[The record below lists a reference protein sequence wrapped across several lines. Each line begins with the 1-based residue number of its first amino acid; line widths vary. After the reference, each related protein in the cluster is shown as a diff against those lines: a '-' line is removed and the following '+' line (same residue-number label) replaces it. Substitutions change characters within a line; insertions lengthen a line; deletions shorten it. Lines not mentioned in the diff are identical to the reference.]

1 MRILIVR
8 HAEPDY
14 VRDSLTEKGRREAD
28 LLGQRLAAIPAKAY
42 YVSPLGRA
50 QETAEYTLKRVNRTA
65 ETLPWLAEFR
75 GRLPDPETGNARI
88 PWDYR
93 TTAWAGRRQLMDRER
108 WQEDALV
115 AGGNVADIWRETKEG
130 VDALLLR
137 YGYRRDGFVY
147 RCDNNTDDTLVLFC
161 HYGIGMSILSYL
173 TNMPP
178 VPMWQS
184 FLFVP
189 SAVTTVITQERVPGE
204 IEFRCLCAGDVS
216 HLLAAGEPPSLAGL
230 YPETYNGVE
239 STDPTQWPSQP
250 WPQAIR

>member
-14 VRDSLTEKGRREAD
+14 VHDCLTEKGRREAD

-50 QETAEYTLKRVNRTA
+50 QETAAYTLKRVNRQA
-65 ETLPWLAEFR
+65 VTLPWLAEFR
-75 GRLPDPETGNARI
+75 GRVPVPGTDRGRI

-93 TTAWAGRRQLMDRER
+93 TAQWAGREQLMDREN
-108 WQEDALV
+108 WQQDALV
-115 AGGNVADIWRETKEG
+115 RGGTVADIWQETKDG
-130 VDALLLR
+130 VDALLMEH
-137 YGYRRDGFVY
+137 GYRRDGCVY
-147 RCDNNTDDTLVLFC
+147 RCENNTDDTLVLFC
-161 HYGIGMSILSYL
+161 HYGIGMAVLSWL

-178 VPMWQS
+178 VPMWQN
-184 FLFVP
+184 FLFLT
-189 SAVTTVITQERVPGE
+189 SSVTTVITQERIKGE

-216 HLLAAGEPPSLAGL
+216 HLLAAGEPLSLAGL
-230 YPETYNGVE
+230 FPETYNGVE
-239 STDPTQWPSQP
+239 STAPALWPGQP